1 MQLRK
6 HAEFAAHVVRGFD
19 LAAEGRPAQN
29 HFAIA
34 EMHKIRQIGMAARE
48 LLDGERTRAARKIA
62 QQESLQPGEVGFF
75 AWPYG
80 SGMVSKISHVS
91 VAELP
96 PLTVR
101 QQGRIVEM
109 RKRIE

>member
-1 MQLRK
+1 
-6 HAEFAAHVVRGFD
+6 
-19 LAAEGRPAQN
+19 
-29 HFAIA
+29 
-34 EMHKIRQIGMAARE
+34 GMAARE

-109 RKRIE
+109 RKRIERAQREALAGAQELAVRTVQSHPCDAQRVSR